1 MSPPVTR
8 KRAPAARTPATKKK
22 VKAPAAKKKAPAAKK
37 KAPAAKK
44 KAPAAKKKAPAATK
58 KAPAAKKKAP
68 AATKKQRRAVKL
80 FRFEPPPRPEP
91 RPAGPPA
98 LAWSCAGRLPSR
110 CASTGRRVAPPL
122 ELVWRVRLS
131 APPVC
136 APVVSGDGVIYVADR
151 DGRLH
156 ALDAREGHP
165 LFTRHTDAIRESS
178 PVWPLVAQGLVPRDR
193 VPVSSP
199 PVVFDWHLLF
209 GDDEGIFYCLRRGE
223 AEVIW
228 RKTAPLGMAARQ
240 GGAYEAPL
248 AAGEAV
254 ITVDAEGNLYAG
266 SARNGTTLFK
276 LYLRGRPAAPPA
288 LLHPRVIVATTAL
301 YPGERSVLHA
311 VHIETGVRAWHRDLP
326 GTPTAL
332 TTTREHAVVG
342 GSFGLRA
349 FAAKDGAPAWAA
361 DVAPVVGPLAHDGA
375 TVVAPV
381 EGGRLVGVDARSG
394 ARRWVAAGRAGAPV
408 LASTGPAIAGDV
420 VWTAAEV
427 GLVAWELATGK
438 AIARV
443 RAPESVG
450 GPVLFGDG
458 RVLLAT
464 TRGELLCLRP
474 ANTSRQER

>member
-1 MSPPVTR
+1 MSPSVTR
-8 KRAPAARTPATKKK
+8 KRGKKTAPAANKKARATKKRTGTQGAAGK
-22 VKAPAAKKKAPAAKK
+22 KTAPAKK
-37 KAPAAKK
+37 
-44 KAPAAKKKAPAATK
+44 
-58 KAPAAKKKAP
+58 
-68 AATKKQRRAVKL
+68 RRAVKL

-91 RPAGPPA
+91 RAAGPPS

-110 CASTGRRVAPPL
+110 CASTGRRVSPPL
-122 ELVWRVRLS
+122 EVAWRVRLS
-131 APPVC
+131 APPMH

-156 ALDAREGHP
+156 ALDGREGHP

-254 ITVDAEGNLYAG
+254 VTVDAEGNLYAG

-288 LLHPRVIVATTAL
+288 LAHPRVIVATTPL
-301 YPGERSVLHA
+301 YPGERAVLHA
-311 VHIETGVRAWHRDLP
+311 VHVETGVRSWHRDLP
-326 GTPTAL
+326 GMPGPAL
-332 TTTREHAVVG
+332 TTTRERAVVG
-342 GSFGLRA
+342 GAFGLRA
-349 FAAKDGAPAWAA
+349 FGASDGAPAWSA
-361 DVAPVVGPLAHDGA
+361 DVPPVVGPLAHDGA
-375 TVVAPV
+375 TIVAPI
-381 EGGRLVGVDARSG
+381 EGGGLVGVDATAG
-394 ARRWVAAGRAGAPV
+394 ERRWTSSGRTGAPV
-408 LASTGPAIAGDV
+408 LAGTGPAIAGDV
-420 VWTAAEV
+420 IWTAAEV
-427 GLVAWELATGK
+427 GLVAWELSTGK

-443 RAPESVG
+443 RVPESVG

-458 RVLLAT
+458 RVLVAT
-464 TRGELLCLRP
+464 TRGELVCLRP
-474 ANTSRQER
+474 EGA